1 MALVDTNSAISTN
14 SFTVTNSFDGVNL
27 TLSWRLDHIGY
38 RLQSQTNT
46 LAIGLYTNWVD
57 IDAQFTP
64 AANTTNKVIIPIVTT
79 NGSVF
84 YRLIYP

>member
-1 MALVDTNSAISTN
+1 
-14 SFTVTNSFDGVNL
+14 
-27 TLSWRLDHIGY
+27 
-38 RLQSQTNT
+38 
-46 LAIGLYTNWVD
+46 VD

-64 AANTTNKVIIPIVTT
+64 AANTTNKVNIPVNAG